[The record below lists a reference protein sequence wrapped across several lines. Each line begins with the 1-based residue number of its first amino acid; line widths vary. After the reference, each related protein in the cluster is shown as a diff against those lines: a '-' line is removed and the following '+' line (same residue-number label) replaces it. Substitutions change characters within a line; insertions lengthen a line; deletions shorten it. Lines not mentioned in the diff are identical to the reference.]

1 VGTDGE
7 GWGLRE
13 EGISEMTKAE
23 RHQKLVDA
31 VMNAIEDLFSD
42 TRVSRETTYA
52 DLKDVIDACN
62 IKIGCLKS
70 DGLKE

>member
-1 VGTDGE
+1 
-7 GWGLRE
+7 
-13 EGISEMTKAE
+13 MTKAE